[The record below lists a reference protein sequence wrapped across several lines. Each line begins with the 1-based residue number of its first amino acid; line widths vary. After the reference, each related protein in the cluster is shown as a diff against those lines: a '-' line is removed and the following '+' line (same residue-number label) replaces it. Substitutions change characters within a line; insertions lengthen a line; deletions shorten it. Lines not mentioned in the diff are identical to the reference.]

1 MKRLLFILTL
11 SLSFGAGYAQNKN
24 VFIFHYVFQ
33 NFKPGVVYMKSGVSD
48 KYMLNYNS
56 ITEEMLFDEK
66 DQILAIG
73 KTEIGLI
80 DSVVI
85 EGRKFVVLNDK
96 FVEQLYHNNKD
107 ATHSCDLYAAYT
119 CNIIPPGKP
128 TAYGGISHTASSLS
142 LSAINVG
149 GLLYNL
155 ELPDGYTTKP
165 RTHYLIKKNG
175 ELHRF
180 MSLQQIKNFYSKKKS
195 LFNSFVRENKVK
207 YEDQNDIAKLIEFLE
222 TTN

>member
-1 MKRLLFILTL
+1 MKRLLFILTF
-11 SLSFGAGYAQNKN
+11 SLLFATGYAQNKN
-24 VFIFHYVFQ
+24 IFIFHYVFQ
-33 NFKPGVVYMKSGVSD
+33 HFKPGVVYMKSGVSD

-80 DSVVI
+80 DSVII
-85 EGRKFVVLNDK
+85 EGRKFIILNDK
-96 FVEQLYHNNKD
+96 FVELLYHNTKD

-119 CNIIPPGKP
+119 CSVIPPGKP
-128 TAYGGISHTASSLS
+128 SAYGGVSHTASSLS
-142 LSAINVG
+142 LSSINVG

-180 MSLQQIKNFYSKKKS
+180 LSMQQIKNFYNNKKG
-195 LFNSFVRENKVK
+195 LFNSFVRENRVK
-207 YEDQNDIAKLIEFLE
+207 FEDQNDIAKLIEFLE
-222 TTN
+222 TAN

>member
-1 MKRLLFILTL
+1 MKQLLFILTF
-11 SLSFGAGYAQNKN
+11 SLLFVTGFAQNKN
-24 VFIFHYVFQ
+24 IFIFHYVFQ
-33 NFKPGVVYMKSGVSD
+33 NFKPGVVYMKSGIID

-66 DQILAIG
+66 NQILAIG

-96 FVEQLYHNNKD
+96 FVELLYHANNCELF
-107 ATHSCDLYAAYT
+107 ASYT
-119 CNIIPPGKP
+119 CSVIPPGKP
-128 TAYGGISHTASSLS
+128 SAYGGVSHTSASIS
-142 LSAINVG
+142 LSAMNFG

-175 ELHRF
+175 ELHKF
-180 MSLQQIKNFYSKKKS
+180 LSMQQIKNFYNKRKS
-195 LFNSFVRENKVK
+195 LFNEFVRENKLK
-207 YEDQNDIAKLIEFLE
+207 YEDRNDIAKLIEFMD
-222 TTN
+222 TAN